1 MRPGGVRRGEWEAEQ
16 RSLRSQEAVGG
27 DVKKE
32 APQRLS
38 WNREWGAQISAT
50 LRAEQS
56 RRGPADSL
64 AGVGSGWV
72 P

>member
-16 RSLRSQEAVGG
+16 RSLRSQEAVN
-27 DVKKE
+27 KE

-38 WNREWGAQISAT
+38 WNHEWGWGAQISAT

-56 RRGPADSL
+56 RRGPANSL

>member
-32 APQRLS
+32 VPQRLS
-38 WNREWGAQISAT
+38 WDREWGHK
-50 LRAEQS
+50 
-56 RRGPADSL
+56 
-64 AGVGSGWV
+64 
-72 P
+72 